1 MFSSFRPFQR
11 ANMAA
16 HHLSTDRDPKQNK
29 VCSDYTMALS
39 SLESASKFSPNEYTD
54 TLLTPRPNV
63 KRIPENGGENV
74 CQNIGVKRE
83 RKAFTIRKELG
94 GFTAFSL
101 CQVEIMLSL
110 KSRIFLNF
118 LLKLRETTLF

>member
-63 KRIPENGGENV
+63 KRIHENGGENV
-74 CQNIGVKRE
+74 CQNIGVNTGKKSVYYKE
-83 RKAFTIRKELG
+83 RARGFHRFFLVSSRNYAEFKISYFFKLFAKA
-94 GFTAFSL
+94 S
-101 CQVEIMLSL
+101 
-110 KSRIFLNF
+110 
-118 LLKLRETTLF
+118 